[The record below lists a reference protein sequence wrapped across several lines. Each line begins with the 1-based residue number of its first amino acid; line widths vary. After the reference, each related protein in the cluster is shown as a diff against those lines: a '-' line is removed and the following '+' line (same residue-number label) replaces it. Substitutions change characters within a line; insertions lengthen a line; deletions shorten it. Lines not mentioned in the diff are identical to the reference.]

1 MFFNKKS
8 KIIDWDRDNLIPI
21 IHKSICTGEAVVGF
35 KNKNTKEFTE
45 IMLLS
50 DPNDLEK
57 FKKMYGIDSKIDT
70 EY

>member
-1 MFFNKKS
+1 MFKK
-8 KIIDWDRDNLIPI
+8 KPKTIEWDRDNLIPV

-45 IMLLS
+45 IMLIN
-50 DPNDLEK
+50 DNNDLEE
-57 FKKMYGIDSKIDT
+57 FIKKYGITEKINT